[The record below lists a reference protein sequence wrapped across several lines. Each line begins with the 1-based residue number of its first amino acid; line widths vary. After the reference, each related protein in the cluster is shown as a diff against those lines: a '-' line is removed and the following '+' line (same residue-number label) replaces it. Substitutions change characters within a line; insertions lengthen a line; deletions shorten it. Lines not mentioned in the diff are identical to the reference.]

1 MRHPAQRVV
10 PPAGGTELICGFTRW
25 PCGTLPRL
33 RHVKGVLFAD
43 YVRMLRG
50 HKGTDWSPFLAS
62 EDLAYLAVRIT
73 PDQWYPMDSFERMGN
88 AILHV
93 VAHDDLQAVR
103 MWGKFSVDHLRTQ
116 QPMLV
121 QPGDPV
127 ETLTRFRVLRSTYFD
142 FDALAIPLLH
152 EDEAQVVISY
162 HMGRSAE
169 EAASLQT
176 MGFFERLL
184 EMAGAT
190 DVRAAFASRSWL
202 GEPQTLLKVHWQM
215 PATAR

>member
-1 MRHPAQRVV
+1 VV
-10 PPAGGTELICGFTRW
+10 GWRG
-25 PCGTLPRL
+25 L

-50 HKGTDWSPFLAS
+50 HKGTDWSGLLSS
-62 EDLAYLAVRIT
+62 EDMAYLAVRIV

-88 AILHV
+88 AILQV

-103 MWGKFSVDHLRTQ
+103 MWGKFSVDHLRGQ
-116 QPMLV
+116 QPLLV

-162 HMGRSAE
+162 HMGRRAE
-169 EAASLQT
+169 EAASFQT

-184 EMAGAT
+184 EMAGA
-190 DVRAAFASRSWL
+190 VEVSAAFGTRSWA
-202 GEPQTLLKVHWQM
+202 GEPETRLRLHWLM
-215 PATAR
+215 PAAR

>member
-1 MRHPAQRVV
+1 MI
-10 PPAGGTELICGFTRW
+10 GWLE
-25 PCGTLPRL
+25 L

-50 HKGTDWSPFLAS
+50 HKGVDWS
-62 EDLAYLAVRIT
+62 AYLNPEDRAYLSVRIT
-73 PDQWYPMDSFERMGN
+73 PDQWYPMESFERMGN
-88 AILHV
+88 AILHL
-93 VAHDDLQAVR
+93 VARDDLQAVR
-103 MWGKFSVDHLRTQ
+103 MWGKFSVDHLRAL

-121 QPGDPV
+121 EPGDPV

-162 HMGRSAE
+162 FMGPRAE
-169 EAASLQT
+169 EAASYQT

-184 EMAGAT
+184 EMSGTT
-190 DVRAAFASRSWL
+190 DVNAAFASRSWT
-202 GEPQTLLKVHWQM
+202 GDPVTLVKLHWQVP
-215 PATAR
+215 PAR